1 MYLNSCFE
9 PSDQTHTSS
18 AVGLPVLIQ
27 ISSCSSQKTQAPNV
41 IHIVFYGNLC
51 DKKFIPT
58 IKLTSRVVDFWAD
71 NRKVL

>member
-18 AVGLPVLIQ
+18 CTVTSFDPNFFPLFAQNAG
-27 ISSCSSQKTQAPNV
+27 SNV